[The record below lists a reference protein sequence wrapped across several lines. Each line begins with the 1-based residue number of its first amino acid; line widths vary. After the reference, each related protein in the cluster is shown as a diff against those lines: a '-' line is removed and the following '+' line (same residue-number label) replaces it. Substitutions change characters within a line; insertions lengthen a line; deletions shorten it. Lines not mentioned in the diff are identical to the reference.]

1 MDLQK
6 KKHDS
11 QNKPSNAME
20 GEGNLLARR
29 KHAENE
35 LEILKSHILP
45 KSKKKESS
53 MKWILMKLFHSICH
67 FPNN

>member
-20 GEGNLLARR
+20 GEG